1 MSKQAS
7 FFSSHNASVA
17 SPTPARFAP
26 AALLLV
32 SALTLLS
39 SGCGGPAYVVYAPP
53 CYGYGCGYGYGYG
66 YGFISTVA
74 GTGVAGNTGNGSPAV
89 TAQLRQP
96 VALTVDPSGNLYIAD
111 SASNTV
117 REVAATT
124 GIINGA
130 SSGITAANHGSLTS
144 LANNAAAAPRFNQ
157 PSAVAIDASGN
168 VDVLD
173 NATSTVRRM
182 SSTGV
187 LSIVAGNAAGIAGFS
202 GDNGQAINAKLNL
215 PLGMAFD
222 PSGNVF
228 IADTGNQ
235 RIRRVDASTGIITT
249 VAGTGNAGY
258 SGDGGLAAAA
268 QISHPAAIATDSQ
281 GNLYIADSGNAAIRK
296 VDVRTGIIS
305 TVAGTGIIG
314 FSGDNAAAVAAK
326 LNQPLGI
333 TVDAHNNLFISDTG
347 NQRIREV
354 AANTGVIS
362 TIAGDSKQ
370 GYSGD
375 GGPSSSADLNQP
387 YATAIDASGN
397 LYIADSGNGVIRK
410 VLPNPQTATKAN

>member
-7 FFSSHNASVA
+7 FFSNHNASVA
-17 SPTPARFAP
+17 SPAPARFAP

-39 SGCGGPAYVVYAPP
+39 SGCGGPAYVAYAPPP

-66 YGFISTVA
+66 YISTFA
-74 GTGVAGNTGNGSPAV
+74 GSGVDGNSGNGSAAV
-89 TAQLRQP
+89 KAQLSQP
-96 VALTVDPSGNLYIAD
+96 VAITVDHAGNLYIAD
-111 SASNTV
+111 RASNTV
-117 REVAATT
+117 REVVSAT
-124 GIINGA
+124 GIINNVLSAPA
-130 SSGITAANHGSLTS
+130 SSGGSVTP
-144 LANNAAAAPRFNQ
+144 LAVNVAVTPHFNQ

-173 NATSTVRRM
+173 QATNTVRRI
-182 SSTGV
+182 STSTGALTV
-187 LSIVAGNAAGIAGFS
+187 LAGNAAGLSGYS
-202 GDNGQAINAKLNL
+202 GDNGQAINAKLNQ
-215 PLGMAFD
+215 PAGMAFD
-222 PSGNVF
+222 PSGNLF

-258 SGDGGLAAAA
+258 TGDGALAMAA
-268 QISHPAAIATDSQ
+268 QLSHPAAVASDSQ
-281 GNLYIADSGNAAIRK
+281 GNLFIADSGNAAIRK
-296 VDVRTGIIS
+296 VDVHTGMIS
-305 TVAGTGIIG
+305 TVAGTGIVG

-333 TVDAHNNLFISDTG
+333 TVDAHDNLFITDTG

-354 AANTGVIS
+354 TANSAVIS
-362 TIAGDSKQ
+362 TVAGGNQ

-375 GGPSSSADLNQP
+375 GGPSSLANLNQP

-397 LYIADSGNGVIRK
+397 MYIADSGNGVIRK
-410 VLPNPQTATKAN
+410 VLPNPQTTQKAN